1 MWKYILNY
9 VSSNRNN
16 YKNSNTNKYYTIYVL
31 YPSFFKIRQIIWIF
45 LININSNYKKEMIS
59 DIIYAL
65 FCHFEFIKRK
75 LMEIII
81 FIIDDLYNTSFISFT
96 LYSYSKEFM
105 EIIKMIINYLVSHTQ
120 FKQRWTFY
128 NSAHS

>member
-1 MWKYILNY
+1 M
-9 VSSNRNN
+9 
-16 YKNSNTNKYYTIYVL
+16 
-31 YPSFFKIRQIIWIF
+31 
-45 LININSNYKKEMIS
+45 IN

-120 FKQRWTFY
+120 F
-128 NSAHS
+128 